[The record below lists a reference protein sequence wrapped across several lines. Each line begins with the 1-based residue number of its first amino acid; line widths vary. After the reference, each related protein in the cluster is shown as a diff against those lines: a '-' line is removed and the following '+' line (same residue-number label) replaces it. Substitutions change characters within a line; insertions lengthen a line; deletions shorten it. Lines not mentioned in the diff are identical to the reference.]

1 MSNKFRSFSKRLT
14 KRIIIVLTLTLA
26 VIFAGLYYL
35 ATSLT
40 RDMNRSMF
48 YCIMDTESEIV
59 EKELY
64 GVQLSTQSSIRH
76 MQQAV
81 TSPEGVYD
89 ALEYELN
96 CHPHI
101 AGFFCA
107 FEADYY
113 PEKGRWYEPYAVR
126 QGDSI
131 VHVQAG
137 SAAHDYL
144 NREWYHRA
152 MESAGGYWSE
162 PYRDDTGSNLL
173 LCTFAVPLRD
183 ASGRKI
189 GVFGADVSLDWL
201 HQRMLQ
207 MDETNTKRIRLSKY
221 SPQRAYSFIVGST
234 GTYIAHPDKSL
245 LLRDR
250 FKAFGIKAQQ
260 EGYEQTKLDG
270 QEVYVFYKNLAHTG
284 WTLGFVVPRQMIWE
298 TNIAFALLMLLAMA
312 LGLMAVSIVCRIS
325 IWRATK
331 PLKTLAKSADEV
343 AKGNFN
349 AALPDNLHRNDEI
362 RLLRDSF
369 SNMQQSLTRYIDDL
383 KATTAEKASI
393 ESELAVARHIQMA
406 ILPSLNSPLEPRSL
420 ATKGTQESSNL
431 TPYSLYAS
439 LTPAKAVGGDFYDYF
454 ERDGRLYFCIGDVSG
469 KGVPAA
475 LVMTMAFSAFRL
487 MAESE
492 TEPERIVTHMNE
504 SIAGHNDL
512 ESFIT
517 LFVGI
522 LDLSTG
528 RLQFCNAGHKQP
540 FLDAQPLPV
549 DHNLPVGAMPYWIF
563 TAQTTILAPG
573 SMLFIYTD
581 GLTEAENSRQHL
593 FGASNMR
600 LILERN
606 FDAPRQLIENME
618 RSVHEFVGNIEQS
631 DDLTMLALRYNGK
644 CSVSNV
650 PLELCSLAT
659 EGTQECSMFNVQSSL
674 TLACDTSQTER
685 LGEWMEMVCEQAG
698 FDAATS
704 TKLNIAVEEAVVNVM
719 NYAYPADSP
728 GEVRIDASV
737 ADGKLVLTISD
748 WGQPFDPTAVEPV
761 DTSLDADDRP
771 IGGLGIHLIR
781 RYTDSLSYER
791 RDDMNVLTMVKRLNC
806 G

>member
-26 VIFAGLYYL
+26 VIFAGLLYL

-64 GVQLSTQSSIRH
+64 GVELSTQSSIRH

-81 TSPEGVYD
+81 ASPEGVYD

-107 FEADYY
+107 FEAGYY
-113 PEKGRWYEPYAVR
+113 PDRGRWYEPYAVR

-131 VHVQAG
+131 MRRQVG

-144 NREWYHRA
+144 SREWYRQA
-152 MESAGGYWSE
+152 LESDSGYWSE
-162 PYRDDTGSNLL
+162 PYRDDTGTGFL

-234 GTYIAHPDKSL
+234 GSYIAHPDKSRL
-245 LLRDR
+245 LKDR
-250 FKAFGIKAQQ
+250 FTPSFDIKAQR
-260 EGYEQTKLDG
+260 EGYEQTELDG
-270 QEVYVFYKNLAHTG
+270 KPVFVFFQDLAHTG

-298 TNIAFALLMLLAMA
+298 SNIAFALLMLLAMA
-312 LGLMAVSIVCRIS
+312 LGLMAVSITCRIS

-331 PLKTLAKSADEV
+331 PLKALAKSADEV

-349 AALPDNLHRNDEI
+349 AALPTNLRRNDEI

-383 KATTAEKASI
+383 KATTAAKASI

-406 ILPSLNSPLEPRSL
+406 ILPISPLSP
-420 ATKGTQESSNL
+420 L
-431 TPYSLYAS
+431 TTPLSYTLHAS

-454 ERDGRLYFCIGDVSG
+454 ERDSLLYFCVGDVSG

-492 TEPERIVTHMNE
+492 TEPQRIVSHMNE
-504 SIAGHNDL
+504 SIADHNDL
-512 ESFIT
+512 DSFIT

-528 RLQFCNAGHKQP
+528 RLRYCNAGHKQP
-540 FLDAQPLPV
+540 FLDAQPLAV
-549 DHNLPVGAMPYWIF
+549 DRNLPVGAMPEWTF
-563 TAQTTILAPG
+563 TAQETVLAPG
-573 SMLFIYTD
+573 SLLFIYTD
-581 GLTEAENSRQHL
+581 GLTEAEDARQQL
-593 FGASNMR
+593 FGAGRTR
-600 LILERN
+600 LVLEAGS
-606 FDAPRQLIENME
+606 DDPRELIERME
-618 RSVHEFVGNIEQS
+618 RTVHEFVGNTEQS
-631 DDLTMLALRYNGK
+631 DDLTMLALRYNGHL
-644 CSVSNV
+644 S
-650 PLELCSLAT
+650 PLTSHLSP
-659 EGTQECSMFNVQSSL
+659 L
-674 TLACDTSQTER
+674 TSITLPCDTAQTEQ
-685 LGEWMEMVCEQAG
+685 LGEWMEQVCEQAG
-698 FDAATS
+698 VDAATS
-704 TKLNIAVEEAVVNVM
+704 TKLNIAVEEAVVNVIS
-719 NYAYPADSP
+719 YAYPADSP
-728 GEVRIDASV
+728 GEVRIDAAI
-737 ADGKLVLTISD
+737 ADHSLVLTVTDS
-748 WGQPFDPTAVEPV
+748 GLPFDPTAVAPA
-761 DTSLDADDRP
+761 DTTLDADERP

-781 RYTDSLSYER
+781 RYTDSISYER
-791 RDDMNVLTMVKRLNC
+791 RDGQNILTMVKHI
-806 G
+806 

>member
-1 MSNKFRSFSKRLT
+1 MSNKFRPFSKRLT

-26 VIFAGLYYL
+26 LIFAGLFYL

-40 RDMNRSMF
+40 RNMNKDMF

-64 GVQLSTQSSIRH
+64 GVELSTRSSIRH
-76 MQQAV
+76 MEQAV
-81 TSPEGVYD
+81 VSPDRLYE

-126 QGDSI
+126 QGGTI
-131 VHVQAG
+131 VRRQVG
-137 SAAHDYL
+137 SAEHDYH
-144 NREWYHRA
+144 NVEWYQRA
-152 MESAGGYWSE
+152 LASTDGYWSE
-162 PYRDDTGSNLL
+162 PYRDETGTNML

-183 ASGRKI
+183 AQGRAI

-207 MDETNTKRIRLSKY
+207 MDETNTKRIRLNKY
-221 SPQRAYSFIVGST
+221 SRQQAYSFIVGST
-234 GTYIAHPDKSL
+234 GSYIAHPDKSL
-245 LLRDR
+245 LLRDK
-250 FKAFGIKAQQ
+250 FMAFGIKAQH
-260 EGYEQTKLDG
+260 EGYEQTELDG
-270 QEVYVFYKNLAHTG
+270 QKVYVFYKALAHTG

-312 LGLMAVSIVCRIS
+312 LGLMAVSVVCRIS
-325 IWRATK
+325 IWRATR
-331 PLKTLAKSADEV
+331 PLKMLAESADEV
-343 AKGNFN
+343 ARGNFN
-349 AALPDNLHRNDEI
+349 AALPDNLRRNDEI

-383 KATTAEKASI
+383 KTTTAAKASI

-406 ILPSLNSPLEPRSL
+406 ILPASAPPHPRTS
-420 ATKGTQESSNL
+420 APSNL
-431 TPYSLYAS
+431 RTYSLHAS
-439 LTPAKAVGGDFYDYF
+439 LMPARAVGGDFYDFF

-475 LVMTMAFSAFRL
+475 LVMTMTFSAFRL

-492 TEPERIVTHMNE
+492 TEPERIVSHMNE
-504 SIAGHNDL
+504 SIAGHDDL

-522 LDLSTG
+522 LDLGTG
-528 RLQFCNAGHKQP
+528 RLRYCNAGHKQP
-540 FLDAQPLPV
+540 FLNAKPLPV
-549 DHNLPVGAMPYWIF
+549 DRNLPVGVMPDWSF
-563 TAQTTILAPG
+563 TAQETVLAPG

-581 GLTEAENSRQHL
+581 GLTEAEDNRQSL
-593 FGASNMR
+593 FGASRMR
-600 LILERN
+600 QIIEQN
-606 FDAPRQLIENME
+606 SDDPRMLIETME
-618 RSVHEFVGNIEQS
+618 HAVHDFVGSYELS
-631 DDLTMLALRYNGK
+631 DDLTMLALRYMGRTP
-644 CSVSNV
+644 V
-650 PLELCSLAT
+650 PRTPAPRTSAPRTLAPRT
-659 EGTQECSMFNVQSSL
+659 PAPRTPAPRTSSL
-674 TLACDTSQTER
+674 TLPCDTSQTER
-685 LGEWMEMVCEQAG
+685 LGEFMEQVCSQAG
-698 FDAATS
+698 LDAASS

-719 NYAYPADSP
+719 SYAYPADSQ
-728 GEVRIDASV
+728 GEVRVDADV
-737 ADGKLVLTISD
+737 ADGCIVLTVSD
-748 WGQPFDPTAVEPV
+748 SGQPFDPTTVEPA

-771 IGGLGIHLIR
+771 IGGLGIHLMR
-781 RYTDSLSYER
+781 RYTDNLQYER
-791 RDDMNVLTMVKRLNC
+791 RDGRNVLTMTKKLR
-806 G
+806 